1 MASWRLPCPRPGKT
15 MLKIFFIV
23 FSQICIGGVALLP
36 LVPSK
41 EIGEGFFKFMGALYL
56 VLMGS
61 ALAAGVASTDHI
73 TSFGDFYSSWDGWEL
88 ALAVV
93 FTAFLAAYNLSVW
106 FRLSALKGG
115 LLGASVVL
123 GGAGIVSSSMVYV
136 TPNVPF
142 GIALLPLNFIAS
154 TLLLGSATTGM
165 LLGHWYLVSPSLSV
179 APLRRITL
187 VLLVSLLAAGSLLA
201 LNLGLAGSRTLSDSG
216 PTLLQA
222 LIGIAGYG
230 MFFWLRALVGLLF
243 PLVIAAMVLQTLKI
257 KATQAATGLLY
268 LAMVAAFAGEMLGR
282 YLLLATSV
290 PL

>member
-1 MASWRLPCPRPGKT
+1 

-41 EIGEGFFKFMGALYL
+41 EIGEGFFKFMGGLYL
-56 VLMGS
+56 VLMGL
-61 ALAAGVASTDHI
+61 ALAAGL
-73 TSFGDFYSSWDGWEL
+73 SSWDFHLWDFYYSWGGWEL
-88 ALAVV
+88 VLSVV
-93 FTAFLAAYNLSVW
+93 FTAFLAAYNLSLW

-123 GGAGIVSSSMVYV
+123 GGAAIVSSSMAYV
-136 TPNVPF
+136 TQNMPF
-142 GIALLPLNFIAS
+142 GVALLPLNFIAS

-187 VLLVSLLAAGSLLA
+187 VLLVSLVAAGSLLA
-201 LNLGLAGSRTLSDSG
+201 LNLGLVGSQPLSDGG
-216 PTLLQA
+216 PSLLEA
-222 LIGIAGYG
+222 LVGIAGYG